1 MCKSQ
6 PGKGVSNSSL
16 ITRSPPTLPFPTV
29 IPNRREQDADINQ
42 EAVAAAAKEAATAK
56 EAAEGKEEDKPQEKM
71 NKGYL
76 ERRVL

>member
-1 MCKSQ
+1 
-6 PGKGVSNSSL
+6 
-16 ITRSPPTLPFPTV
+16 V

-42 EAVAAAAKEAATAK
+42 EAVAAAAK

>member
-1 MCKSQ
+1 LCKSQ

-29 IPNRREQDADINQ
+29 IPNRGEQDADINQ
-42 EAVAAAAKEAATAK
+42 EAVAAAAK